1 MAEIE
6 KINSSTPI
14 KGFPDIYNKNNNEL
28 VELINSLQTEI
39 NALKANHDED
49 VKKLQSAF
57 ETWKTNHTNEFDTKM
72 TEFEK
77 SFVTRDDFE
86 KDVKTIIDANK

>member
-6 KINSSTPI
+6 KINSSTSL
-14 KGFPDIYNKNNNEL
+14 KDFPDTYNKNNNEL
-28 VELINSLQTEI
+28 VELINSLQKEI
-39 NALKANHDED
+39 NALKASHNED

-57 ETWKTNHTNEFDTKM
+57 ETWKTNHTNEFNTKLD
-72 TEFEK
+72 EFEK
-77 SFVTRDDFE
+77 SFVTKETFE

>member
-1 MAEIE
+1 MAEIKE
-6 KINSSTPI
+6 INSSTSL
-14 KGFPDIYNKNNNEL
+14 KEFPDTYNKNNNEL

-57 ETWKTNHTNEFDTKM
+57 ETWKTNHTTEFDKKM